1 MRFTIGRTG
10 LGAVVALGVL
20 MLAPPLAAQ
29 QGEVTGRVTDKTSGQ
44 AIAGAQAAVV
54 GTTLRAVTG
63 QDGRYRLVNV
73 PPGAA
78 TIRIAFIGY
87 GSVTQ
92 TVTVTA
98 GTSVEVD
105 AALAQVAVGLDAV
118 VVTATGD
125 QAVRERSRHRLRTF
139 RTR

>member
-73 PPGAA
+73 PRPSASRSSG
-78 TIRIAFIGY
+78 
-87 GSVTQ
+87 
-92 TVTVTA
+92 TVL
-98 GTSVEVD
+98 S
-105 AALAQVAVGLDAV
+105 
-118 VVTATGD
+118 
-125 QAVRERSRHRLRTF
+125 HKP
-139 RTR
+139 